1 MPMMLVPLENGDPIL
16 LDKAIMLFG
25 RHPDCDVVLTSSRKV
40 SRKHCCIAQ
49 IHDYYVVRDL
59 GSMNGV
65 RVNGE
70 PAGREARLRA
80 GDEVHIG
87 DIPYRV
93 EVAAADRRSARVA
106 ADGSP
111 ADAKRGVRRVSPD
124 LLSRDVPVVIPEEGA
139 DFIVEETRPKLKH
152 VAPSGKKKRSSPKPK
167 PPPANDEVIVL
178 GDEDIV
184 S

>member
-49 IHDYYVVRDL
+49 IHDYFVIRDL

-87 DIPYRV
+87 DIPYRI
-93 EVAAADRRSARVA
+93 EVASADRRPAKKDARNGSDD
-106 ADGSP
+106 AD
-111 ADAKRGVRRVSPD
+111 RGVRRVSPD
-124 LLSRDVPVVIPEEGA
+124 LLSRDVPVAVPEEGA
-139 DFIVEETRPKLKH
+139 DFIVEETRPKMKR
-152 VAPSGKKKRSSPKPK
+152 VTASEKKKRSSPK

-178 GDEDIV
+178 GDDDIL

>member
-1 MPMMLVPLENGDPIL
+1 MPMMLVPLDQGDSVL

-25 RHPDCDVVLTSSRKV
+25 RHPDCDVVLTNSRKV

-70 PAGREARLRA
+70 EAGKEARLRP
-80 GDEVHIG
+80 GDELHIG
-87 DIPYRV
+87 DVPYRL
-93 EVAAADRRSARVA
+93 EPANSDRRAGKPDTRRA
-106 ADGSP
+106 P
-111 ADAKRGVRRVSPD
+111 ETGVRRVTPEM
-124 LLSRDVPVVIPEEGA
+124 LSRDVPIAVPEEGA
-139 DFIVEETRPKLKH
+139 DFIVEETHPKLKQGS
-152 VAPSGKKKRSSPKPK
+152 PRKQGSSIRKPPKPS
-167 PPPANDEVIVL
+167 PANDEIIVL
-178 GDEDIV
+178 GDDDII

>member
-1 MPMMLVPLENGDPIL
+1 MPMMLVPLENGEPIL

-87 DIPYRV
+87 DIPYRI
-93 EVAAADRRSARVA
+93 EVASPDRRSAKKDVRNGSGD
-106 ADGSP
+106 AD
-111 ADAKRGVRRVSPD
+111 RGVRRVSPD
-124 LLSRDVPVVIPEEGA
+124 LLSRDVPVAVPEEGA
-139 DFIVEETRPKLKH
+139 DFIVEETRPKMKR
-152 VAPSGKKKRSSPKPK
+152 VSSSEKKKRSAPK

-178 GDEDIV
+178 GDEDIL

>member
-1 MPMMLVPLENGDPIL
+1 MLLVPLESGDPIL

-87 DIPYRV
+87 DIPYRI
-93 EVAAADRRSARVA
+93 EVASADRRSVKSDGGRAPEEAR
-106 ADGSP
+106 
-111 ADAKRGVRRVSPD
+111 RGVRRVSPD
-124 LLSRDVPVVIPEEGA
+124 LLSRDVPVAVPEEGA
-139 DFIVEETRPKLKH
+139 DFIVEETRPKMKRIS
-152 VAPSGKKKRSSPKPK
+152 PSEKKKRSGPK

-178 GDEDIV
+178 GDEDIL

>member
-1 MPMMLVPLENGDPIL
+1 MPMQLTPLEAGEPVV

-49 IHDYYVVRDL
+49 IHDYFVIRDL

-70 PAGREARLRA
+70 AAGRETKLRP

-87 DIPYRV
+87 DIPFRL
-93 EVAAADRRSARVA
+93 EAAAADRRPAKKKHSGR
-106 ADGSP
+106 S
-111 ADAKRGVRRVSPD
+111 ADAPQPGVRRVSPD
-124 LLSRDVPVVIPEEGA
+124 LLSRDVPVAIPEEGP
-139 DFIVEETRPKLKH
+139 DFIVEETRPKLKPAGSSLFRP
-152 VAPSGKKKRSSPKPK
+152 APPKKPT
-167 PPPANDEVIVL
+167 ANDGVIVL
-178 GDEDIV
+178 GDDDIIG
-184 S
+184 

>member
-1 MPMMLVPLENGDPIL
+1 MPMMLTPLENGEPIL

-49 IHDYYVVRDL
+49 IHDYYVIRDL

-87 DIPYRV
+87 DIPYRI
-93 EVAAADRRSARVA
+93 EIAGPDRRPAKKDKRDLSDD
-106 ADGSP
+106 AD
-111 ADAKRGVRRVSPD
+111 RGVRRVSPD
-124 LLSRDVPVVIPEEGA
+124 LLSRDVPVAVPEEGA
-139 DFIVEETRPKLKH
+139 DFIVEETRPKMRP
-152 VAPSGKKKRSSPKPK
+152 VGSSIKKKPRTPKPAA
-167 PPPANDEVIVL
+167 PPNDDVIVL
-178 GDEDIV
+178 GDEDIL

>member
-1 MPMMLVPLENGDPIL
+1 MPMQLTPLENGEPVV

-49 IHDYYVVRDL
+49 IHDYHVIRDL

-70 PAGREARLRA
+70 AAGKETRLQP

-87 DIPYRV
+87 DIPFRL
-93 EVAAADRRSARVA
+93 EPAAARAPKKNSSRAT
-106 ADGSP
+106 ADP
-111 ADAKRGVRRVSPD
+111 QQGVRRVSPD
-124 LLSRDVPVVIPEEGA
+124 LLSQDVPIVIPEEGA
-139 DFIVEETRPKLKH
+139 DFIVEETRPKLKP
-152 VAPSGKKKRSSPKPK
+152 AGSSQSKKKPAPPKK
-167 PPPANDEVIVL
+167 PTANDGVIVL
-178 GDEDIV
+178 GDDDIIG
-184 S
+184 